1 MWWHYTS
8 KGKNTERRKSACN
21 EATKRN
27 EMKEQ
32 NQQWWWILLTLSNFH
47 MSAIIFEQHD
57 YDMCTSWRTKP
68 TTPVH
73 TAHWKQKHSHTAT
86 QTFGDT
92 FWKRTWFLF
101 TSNIKWQQMTTNNKV
116 GILTQLE
123 KGFCCKPSLS
133 LYNWDPS
140 SPWTRHGST
149 T

>member
-21 EATKRN
+21 KATKRN

-47 MSAIIFEQHD
+47 MSAIIFEQYD
-57 YDMCTSWRTKP
+57 YDVYFLEDKADHACTHRPLEAETES
-68 TTPVH
+68 H
-73 TAHWKQKHSHTAT
+73 CHSDVWGH
-86 QTFGDT
+86 
-92 FWKRTWFLF
+92 FLKKNMIF
-101 TSNIKWQQMTTNNKV
+101 VYLGHKMTTNNKV